1 MPSAPSAS
9 SRAPLDVAL
18 VAQIA
23 PDRSME
29 SLQGDTDEIGYGP
42 PPPATEILDL

>member
-1 MPSAPSAS
+1 MPLAPAAS
-9 SRAPLDVAL
+9 SRAPLNAAL

-42 PPPATEILDL
+42 PRPATEILGL